1 MLVPLI
7 WQKDY
12 IKLDE
17 DLKTIT
23 DRLSETG
30 SHVEEVNIHTSALDG
45 VVVGKVLDQE
55 KHPSAD
61 RLNVLRIDIGK
72 DAPITIIT
80 NATNTKKGDYLPVI
94 TSGTKLDDG
103 SVIDEH
109 DFFGIIS
116 QGMLTAYSE
125 LSYDDSLVP
134 KKLKDGVLVLEGE
147 FEVGSRLSDVIYSNT
162 PVIEYEITPNRPDC
176 LSILGM
182 ARESAASFGK
192 KITYPSIDYEN
203 NDEDISD
210 YFDGVEIES
219 PNCNAFVARVAKD
232 IEVKASPQWLQNYLI
247 LAGMRPINNIVD
259 ITNFVML
266 ETGQP
271 LHAYDLD
278 KLRDKK
284 IIVRDSK
291 DSEVLRTLD
300 GTDRNLDEGMLLIC
314 DGKGPIGLAGI
325 MGGMDSEVTEETTNI
340 LLEAANFDSSS
351 IRSTSKK
358 LGLRSE
364 ASNRFEKGLSP
375 QMTDFASARAMKLI
389 NELKAGTVIGGAI
402 KIGLDQEEEKHVD
415 LRISRLNM
423 LTGVDF
429 TMDEAIEN
437 LELLE
442 FEVEKIDDNTLRAK
456 VPYFRSDIEIEADLI
471 EEVVRLYGM
480 GKIESKPLRSSLQR
494 GERSKR
500 RLLRDDL
507 RNKLV
512 GQKFSELATYSF
524 ISPREFDR
532 LGVKEDSKLR
542 DFVRLINPLGEDYSV
557 MRTSQ
562 VPSMLDVISRNI
574 KYGQKDMRFF
584 ELDRTF
590 ERVEDSLPKEN
601 LTLTMGLYGDYNFYD
616 MKDFFREVMAS
627 VGFDGFIYKANTETF
642 AFHKGRCADIYYDD
656 EKIGM
661 MGDISYEIRDEYD
674 IEKGAIILEVNLA
687 LIEAKR
693 NPQKKYKEISKFPA
707 IERDYSLV
715 CDRDVESAVIENIIR
730 ENSEGLVGDV
740 KLFDIYTGEHIEEGK
755 KSVSY
760 KLFYRSKDRTLK
772 DKEANKVEAN
782 IIEKLKEA
790 GIELRS

>member
-30 SHVEEVNIHTSALDG
+30 SHVEEVKIHTSDLDG
-45 VVVGKVLDQE
+45 VVVGKVLDQN

-61 RLNVLRIDIGK
+61 RLNVLTIDIGK
-72 DAPITIIT
+72 DTPITIIT

-94 TSGTKLDDG
+94 TSGTKLDDDTF
-103 SVIDEH
+103 IDDH

-125 LSYDDSLVP
+125 LSYDDSVVP

-192 KITYPSIDYEN
+192 KITYPSIDYDH
-203 NDEDISD
+203 NDEDITD
-210 YFDGVEIES
+210 YFDGVDIES
-219 PNCNAFVARVAKD
+219 PNCNAFVARVATN
-232 IEVKASPQWLQNYLI
+232 IEVKTSPQWLQNYLI

-278 KLRDKK
+278 KLRDNK

-291 DSEVLRTLD
+291 DSETLKTLD
-300 GTDRNLDEGMLLIC
+300 GNDRNLDEGMVLIC
-314 DGKGPIGLAGI
+314 DGQGPIGLAGI

-375 QMTDFASARAMKLI
+375 QLADFASSRAMKLI
-389 NELKAGTVIGGAI
+389 NDLKAGTIIGGAI
-402 KIGLDQEEEKHVD
+402 KIGLDQEEEKYVD

-423 LTGVDF
+423 LTGLEL
-429 TMDEAIEN
+429 TMDYAIKN

-442 FEVEKIDDNTLRAK
+442 FEVQKLDEDTLRAK

-507 RNKLV
+507 REKLV

-532 LGVKEDSKLR
+532 LGVKEDRKLR
-542 DFVRLINPLGEDYSV
+542 DFVKLINPLGEDYSV

-562 VPSMLDVISRNI
+562 VPSMLDVISKNI
-574 KYGQKDMRFF
+574 KYGQKDMSFF

-590 ERVEDSLPKEN
+590 ERVEGGLPKEN
-601 LTLTMGLYGDYNFYD
+601 LTLTMGLYGSYSFYD
-616 MKDFFREVMAS
+616 MKDFFREVMAN
-627 VGFDGFIYKANTETF
+627 VGFDGFTYKANTETF

-656 EKIGM
+656 QKIGM

-687 LIEAKR
+687 LIEEKR
-693 NPQKKYKEISKFPA
+693 NPQKKYKEISRFPA

-715 CDRDVESAVIENIIR
+715 CDRDVESAVIEKIII

-760 KLFYRSKDRTLK
+760 KLSYRSKDRTLK